1 MNQSMHQNVADDSR
15 TKQNFSRHN
24 FSTHAQ
30 LLRPNKKN
38 PLFRVTLLTFKI
50 RVGRSASL
58 FFLFI
63 FFLGVF
69 RPESNIFCRDLEK
82 KSSRI
87 ATFGI
92 RFGRVTPIR
101 GIFYLALG
109 SCKLHALHFFAKVTC
124 EWKRRGGWGRW
135 YSSEDF
141 ETDVLKAMFM

>member
-1 MNQSMHQNVADDSR
+1 MARLPQHTISLQSECHDSVKCTRPVNTSIRFPSHNAQPMLKVSYRQFSLVSHTYFRSQMNQSMHQNVADDSR

-63 FFLGVF
+63 FFLAF
-69 RPESNIFCRDLEK
+69 
-82 KSSRI
+82 
-87 ATFGI
+87 
-92 RFGRVTPIR
+92 
-101 GIFYLALG
+101 LG
-109 SCKLHALHFFAKVTC
+109 PKVTFFV
-124 EWKRRGGWGRW
+124 GI
-135 YSSEDF
+135 
-141 ETDVLKAMFM
+141 